1 VYAQVTAVR
10 PPPGPECRH
19 SDTEEVSG
27 KRSVHP
33 GRADSHPGASRPDHA
48 LSTTGRTR
56 RPTTRYV
63 HGFVHE
69 TWRDAPKRG
78 RHGGLTRTLADR
90 SARSARS
97 PETAR
102 DVRAARRMA
111 HNPEVVGSNPAPTT
125 SFRRSRPFPF
135 EERAFCVT
143 GNVTKGG
150 AGAVCRGLSGETG
163 WHAARQRGTR
173 QTTSPAI
180 SGRLAQ
186 GRSRASGGPGL
197 SLGARP
203 LRAGSGSGPNP
214 RENGGASS
222 SSVRPSLCSASGARC
237 ATCHWAGPC
246 ATSSA

>member
-1 VYAQVTAVR
+1 MYAQVTAVR

-102 DVRAARRMA
+102 DVRDARRMA
-111 HNPEVVGSNPAPTT
+111 HNPEVAGSNPAPAT
-125 SFRRSRPFPF
+125 SFRRCVSRTQREAGCRQSFLMRCCVRDEGWPFGV
-135 EERAFCVT
+135 AL
-143 GNVTKGG
+143 
-150 AGAVCRGLSGETG
+150 RGE
-163 WHAARQRGTR
+163 
-173 QTTSPAI
+173 
-180 SGRLAQ
+180 
-186 GRSRASGGPGL
+186 ASN
-197 SLGARP
+197 RP
-203 LRAGSGSGPNP
+203 LLR
-214 RENGGASS
+214 
-222 SSVRPSLCSASGARC
+222 
-237 ATCHWAGPC
+237 
-246 ATSSA
+246 